1 MGNKITTAEHANSC
15 YIEFMKTLV
24 GKGIEPVNLAARSE
38 HEFAVFVEDL
48 VVNDESVQDFCE
60 EEKIKF
66 FGVLCYYYCQ
76 TDFTKFP
83 STSSFPTTSSV
94 LDLKNNPFPRFLE
107 AIGKAFCN
115 ETSPEDFANA
125 YAQNYFAWNGSNFF
139 IWNTSEKSWNR
150 CSVDE
155 VSLSDLA
162 NTIFDMKMVNTCGL
176 TSELVSYGVG
186 EINKYLDNLYSSYAD
201 SESLGKVLSFLRK
214 EPSVFDGPSQ
224 KLPCYSVVV
233 EETSE
238 RRGVRDYH
246 PSDKFTIANRLDYD
260 PINDP
265 INGSSEL
272 VSNFVDKFNCDEATL
287 ATVLFSAG
295 MSSGDNLTV
304 ISGPKGSGR
313 STILRVIKALYGPF
327 VCTQQEYENGTAG
340 PEARTC
346 LIDES
351 SFPSEKEVREH
362 RCKQLIVTCESTNL
376 SGVFSGRT
384 LRTLKLNG
392 VIDEGV
398 SNIVEKLS
406 TRKQLGHLLNWCCS
420 TSLRLSQPEE
430 QDNGSSLDKFC
441 EMLWDHHG
449 KCGNSE
455 HDCSHKHEENNSSF
469 RGSPKASPQASPRV
483 KPKSSPRV
491 NEGEKIGFEEYLKR
505 RSAAAEALSAALAD
519 RVRQQENSS
528 PRGEDQSDSGVKG
541 YHDW

>member
-15 YIEFMKTLV
+15 FIEFIKTLI
-24 GKGIEPVNLAARSE
+24 GKGIDPVNLAARSE
-38 HEFAVFVEDL
+38 HEFAVFIEDL
-48 VVNDESVQDFCE
+48 AVNDESVQDFCE

-76 TDFTKFP
+76 TDFEK
-83 STSSFPTTSSV
+83 FPTTSSV

-125 YAQNYFAWNGSNFF
+125 YVQNYFAWNGSNFF
-139 IWNTSEKSWNR
+139 IWSTSEKSWNR

-155 VSLSDLA
+155 VSLNDLA
-162 NTIFDMKMVNTCGL
+162 NTIFDMKLVNTCGL

-214 EPSVFDGPSQ
+214 EPSVFDGPSK

-246 PSDKFTIANRLDYD
+246 PSDKFTVANRLDYD
-260 PINDP
+260 PINEP
-265 INGSSEL
+265 SEL
-272 VSNFVDKFNCDEATL
+272 VSDFIDKFNCDEATL

-340 PEARTC
+340 SEVRTC

-376 SGVFSGRT
+376 SGVFAGRT
-384 LRTLKLNG
+384 LRTLKLNEP
-392 VIDEGV
+392 IDEGV

-420 TSLRLSQPEE
+420 TSPRLAQPEE
-430 QDNGSSLDKFC
+430 QDNGTSLDKFC
-441 EMLWDHHG
+441 EMLRAHQG
-449 KCGNSE
+449 KCGDSE
-455 HDCSHKHEENNSSF
+455 HDCPHKHEENNSSF

-483 KPKSSPRV
+483 KPKSSPQESSRGSPRV
-491 NEGEKIGFEEYLKR
+491 NEEEGISIEEYLKH
-505 RSAAAEALSAALAD
+505 RSAAKEALSAALALHG
-519 RVRQQENSS
+519 RQQGNPS
-528 PRGEDQSDSGVKG
+528 PRGEYQSDSGVKG